1 MRRLLIALVLASVVL
16 CAASQKKQK
25 KILEISVVET
35 AGHRT
40 EGTIALDGRVRNTG
54 NTPIEGLVILFD
66 FMAPG
71 GAVISTQK
79 FPTEDEVL
87 EVGQETVFRAQLN
100 DEVRAVRYRISAV
113 DRGERDVKVGKAG
126 PYVIE

>member
-1 MRRLLIALVLASVVL
+1 MRFVLIALVLASVLL
-16 CAASQKKQK
+16 CGASQKKQK
-25 KILEISVVET
+25 RVLEISVVET
-35 AGHRT
+35 VGRRV

-87 EVGQETVFRAQLN
+87 EVGQESVFRGQLS
-100 DEVRAVRYRISAV
+100 DEVRAVRYRISAI